1 MKKNVSESATGVVS
15 YKREAEALLKS
26 CPSLASFRRRR
37 LFQVFLKMAVVGI
50 TFLSLT
56 GYLYF
61 DTRQVAI
68 AVVGGAFTVFAL
80 YKIANPRKN
89 FQRRCGTIRE
99 ITFFQTRVNNKN
111 GPINMYGAM
120 MDAVVL
126 IVSLETPTGRRYK
139 IELENRFQDLI
150 KTGDVLI
157 QLPGVPHFINKSPS
171 DLVICP
177 YCGNIM
183 PRDSEDCV
191 GCGRENIYGRN

>member
-1 MKKNVSESATGVVS
+1 MKKSVSESAAGAAT
-15 YKREAEALLKS
+15 YRREAEALLKS
-26 CPSLASFRRRR
+26 CPDLASFRRRR
-37 LFQVFLKMAVVGI
+37 LLQVFLKMAVIGI
-50 TFLSLT
+50 ALLALT

-68 AVVGGAFTVFAL
+68 AVVGGALTLFVL
-80 YKIANPRKN
+80 YKIANPCKN
-89 FQRRCGTIRE
+89 FQRRCGIVRE

-111 GPINMYGAM
+111 GPMHMYGAM

-126 IVSLETPTGRRYK
+126 IVSLETATGRRYK
-139 IELENRFQDLI
+139 MELENRFQDLI

-157 QLPGVPHFINKSPS
+157 QMPGVPHFINKSPG

-183 PRDSEDCV
+183 PREGGECV
-191 GCGRENIYGRN
+191 GCGRENIYGRG